1 MKFTIWDIEGI
12 WLKVGVCARA
22 RSGKKKKKRKRKRKN
37 YHLHVREIEL

>member
-22 RSGKKKKKRKRKRKN
+22 LGQEEKKREKEKGKTIIYMLER
-37 YHLHVREIEL
+37 